1 MNSHQYK
8 GCIFLF
14 LTYFTVI
21 FLKFFDSD
29 PWQEIHMYTH
39 TPPPP
44 THTQMKP
51 KQSSNTFLLLAM
63 VFFIYIFSLLSFL
76 LLKQILCKPL
86 NELHNV
92 AIARKPRFHRIGIT
106 LQGGFPKT
114 RESDKHISLHFCSH
128 LPPMWLAISESPNSC
143 LDMVKIFSKFL

>member
-1 MNSHQYK
+1 MIHGKKYT
-8 GCIFLF
+8 CIH
-14 LTYFTVI
+14 
-21 FLKFFDSD
+21 
-29 PWQEIHMYTH
+29 IH
-39 TPPPP
+39 PPH

-51 KQSSNTFLLLAM
+51 KQSRNTFLLLAM

-114 RESDKHISLHFCSH
+114 RESDKHVSLHFCSQPSTYVACH
-128 LPPMWLAISESPNSC
+128 IR
-143 LDMVKIFSKFL
+143 KSKFLLRHGKNILKVSVNREKPI